1 MRGYGSLMVDDDQRV
16 RRRSAMIG
24 AGSMTAAVVLLVI
37 VFLAVDLGSE
47 PGPDTLAPTTL
58 PVTTVDVPDTS
69 PAIIYTP
76 TDPSVTP
83 APTTSSTI
91 VTSIPLDQRIL
102 IASPSGISTVV
113 GASST
118 SIDSGSWVIALRLSD
133 GSIVAQKV
141 WPGYQQPG
149 DNTIYRIV
157 DGVATPLIAPTD
169 PNNEWIRL
177 HDVIIENGSDRILYS
192 KKSGVGYDDA
202 IEELFLGD
210 LVGGEPQLIGVIGD
224 WETGPDRLSI
234 GGNIIAG
241 QVWSQIERSPLI
253 IDRSGTRIDTTRYGL
268 GDNFVDCATCPAA
281 FAVDDKGS
289 RLAWIEGDLV
299 VVIDTTTAS
308 RVAEFSLPAG
318 LGANVDSLQVGDNT
332 ILVNAYDPATGT
344 LGRPYL
350 FGFDGT
356 STQLPVIG
364 LASFDR

>member
-113 GASST
+113 GTSST

-157 DGVATPLIAPTD
+157 DKQVEAERVHVDANLVAVANKRDGATIKSFGRHVPDAETPRAAAEAT
-169 PNNEWIRL
+169 
-177 HDVIIENGSDRILYS
+177 
-192 KKSGVGYDDA
+192 
-202 IEELFLGD
+202 
-210 LVGGEPQLIGVIGD
+210 IGD
-224 WETGPDRLSI
+224 
-234 GGNIIAG
+234 
-241 QVWSQIERSPLI
+241 ER
-253 IDRSGTRIDTTRYGL
+253 
-268 GDNFVDCATCPAA
+268 
-281 FAVDDKGS
+281 AVG
-289 RLAWIEGDLV
+289 
-299 VVIDTTTAS
+299 AS
-308 RVAEFSLPAG
+308 A
-318 LGANVDSLQVGDNT
+318 
-332 ILVNAYDPATGT
+332 GT
-344 LGRPYL
+344 LERTG
-350 FGFDGT
+350 DGEHLAHT
-356 STQLPVIG
+356 RATLRAFVTDDQHGARLDGDRKSTRLN
-364 LASFDR
+364 SSH